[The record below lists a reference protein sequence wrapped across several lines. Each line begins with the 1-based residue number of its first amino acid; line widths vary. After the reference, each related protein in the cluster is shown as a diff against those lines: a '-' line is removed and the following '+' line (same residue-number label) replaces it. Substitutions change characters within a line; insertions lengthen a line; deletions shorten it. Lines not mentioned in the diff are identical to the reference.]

1 MMVLVS
7 YDVST
12 ESDGGKRRLR
22 RVARAGNACSSL
34 CSNAR

>member
-12 ESDGGKRRLR
+12 QDKAGTRRLR
-22 RVARAGNACSSL
+22 QIAKTCRDYG
-34 CSNAR
+34 